1 MNLII
6 CLYTTTWVLAT
17 RTADKLYDAEA
28 RLVSGGPFPRE
39 ENIYSGLSTN
49 PISGLVGNTYL
60 SVKKLLSHYFAW
72 YYENV
77 PDFKRWFQSEYFE
90 MNDQKKS
97 RILNELNLNLKSV
110 DDLKAFW
117 LETEG
122 SYLEG
127 NLMNLKNLIITLE
140 RGINSMNPLYNDNNV
155 DAIKTSISDE
165 PLNKRFLNEVK
176 LIYGFLE
183 SGLDNYLGRKFTD
196 VHEMF
201 LDASIE
207 KKKLE
212 LLFND
217 LSIVP

>member
-1 MNLII
+1 MRLILSI
-6 CLYTTTWVLAT
+6 VSLTLVLTT
-17 RTADKLYDAEA
+17 RTADKIFDPEA
-28 RLVSGGPFPRE
+28 RLTSSGPFPVE
-39 ENIYSGLSTN
+39 ENIYSGISAN
-49 PISGLVGNTYL
+49 PISGLVGTTYL
-60 SVKKLLSHYFAW
+60 SVKNLLSHYFS
-72 YYENV
+72 YYFENV
-77 PDFKRWFQSEYFE
+77 PDFKRWYESVYYE
-90 MNDQKKS
+90 MEQDKKS
-97 RILNELNLNLKSV
+97 KILNELNLNLKTI
-110 DDLKAFW
+110 DDLKDFW

-127 NLMNLKNLIITLE
+127 NLLNLKNLLITLE
-140 RGINSMNPLYNDNNV
+140 RGINSMNPIYNDENNNE
-155 DAIKTSISDE
+155 IKTNLSNE
-165 PLNKRFLNEVK
+165 PINKRFLNEVK

-183 SGLDNYLGRKFTD
+183 SGLDNYLSRKFTD